1 MRKTFKFMA
10 ILAMGAALAFAA
22 CGKDDDNSS
31 GGGDTGGDE
40 SARYTLTVAP
50 NNPEW
55 GAATGSGTYNS
66 GDRVD
71 VEAVAAAGYYFI
83 KWSDGAV
90 SNPRTVTVSRDMT
103 LYALFS
109 GTPNDPNPY
118 NPGDNPAPE
127 PEPEPDPEPTAGWVD
142 LGLPSGLLW
151 AKCNLGATTPE
162 GHGDYYAW
170 GETATKEVYNWST
183 YKYCTVDAEG
193 SLQTLTKYN
202 TSTTYGTPDNL
213 TTLQAMDDAAAQK
226 LGSGARMPTKAE
238 WEELLNNTT
247 AEWTQV
253 NGVNG
258 RKFTAANGNSLF
270 LPAAGCRWV
279 GELYGAGEDGN
290 YWSSSLNADG
300 PYLAWNFSFYSDD
313 QNMYGDYYRGGGRSV
328 RAVRSQN

>member
-10 ILAMGAALAFAA
+10 LLAMGAALAFAA
-22 CGKDDDNSS
+22 CGKDDDNAQ
-31 GGGDTGGDE
+31 GG
-40 SARYTLTVAP
+40 RYTLTVQP
-50 NNPEW
+50 NNVDW
-55 GAATGSGTYNS
+55 GVATGSGSYPDGTS
-66 GDRVD
+66 VT
-71 VEAVAAAGYYFI
+71 VEAAANLGYYFI

-90 SNPRTVTVSRDMT
+90 SNPRNITVSRDMT

-109 GTPNDPNPY
+109 ATPNDPNPY
-118 NPGDNPAPE
+118 NPGDGPAPE
-127 PEPEPDPEPTAGWVD
+127 PEPEPDPEPTVGWVD

-193 SLQTLTKYN
+193 ELATLTKYN
-202 TSTTYGTPDNL
+202 TSSGYGTPDNL
-213 TTLQAMDDAAAQK
+213 TTLEAMDDAATQK
-226 LGSGARMPTKAE
+226 LGDGARMPTADE
-238 WEELLNNTT
+238 WRELIANTT

-258 RKFTAANGNSLF
+258 RKFTAPNGKSLF
-270 LPAAGCRWV
+270 LPAAGYRWD
-279 GELYGAGEDGN
+279 GELYDAGEYGD
-290 YWSSSLNADG
+290 YWSSSLGADG
-300 PYLAWNFSFYSDD
+300 PDGAWYFGFSSGG
-313 QNMYGDYYRGGGRSV
+313 QNMYYDTRYDGQSV